1 MAKYTEAYN
10 DITNRNIDIMHVLLT
25 LQLTSAIIEVI
36 YSVPAVVLFLLP
48 LFMMKG
54 VCTFVD
60 IQTQYILMGAFLC
73 WMSTLSKIL
82 VGFAEKTKT
91 TL

>member
-25 LQLTSAIIEVI
+25 LQLTSVIIEVI

-48 LFMMKG
+48 LFMTKDA
-54 VCTFVD
+54 CIFVD